1 MIQNSTISGN
11 TASGEGGAMWFGGY
25 YGLELTQSTITGN
38 TASTIGGVAL
48 YGTEAAAAAHGG
60 PRPKAQDVKPE
71 KDKSDKDGGSSKGQA
86 KSQARKASGGGAHA
100 QADGEVSATGTILW
114 GNVGED
120 IGTNGNPGAVLTSD
134 HSLLGVVGDGVT
146 VTDTGGTLTGVD
158 PLVGP
163 LQNNGGPTETHA
175 LLAGSPAINT
185 GSQPGAELP
194 DQRVRP
200 ARSRVRPSR
209 RWCGRHRCV
218 RGAAAADARADR
230 HHAQV
235 HRLSRRSGPASGP
248 ER

>member
-1 MIQNSTISGN
+1 
-11 TASGEGGAMWFGGY
+11 MWFGGY

-38 TASTIGGVAL
+38 TAIDDRRHRAL
-48 YGTEAAAAAHGG
+48 RHG
-60 PRPKAQDVKPE
+60 
-71 KDKSDKDGGSSKGQA
+71 
-86 KSQARKASGGGAHA
+86 SGRGGARRPPRKGAGRQGREGQERQGRRLVEGPGQVAGA
-100 QADGEVSATGTILW
+100 QGEWWWRARAGRSVRSRRPAPSSGATSVRTSAPTATRARCSRPTTRCSAWSATASPSPT
-114 GNVGED
+114 
-120 IGTNGNPGAVLTSD
+120 PGARSPASTR
-134 HSLLGVVGDGVT
+134 SL
-146 VTDTGGTLTGVD
+146 
-158 PLVGP
+158 GP
-163 LQNNGGPTETHA
+163 LQNNGGPTETHE

-200 ARSRVRPSR
+200 ARSRVRPGR
-209 RWCGRHRCV
+209 RRCGRHRCV